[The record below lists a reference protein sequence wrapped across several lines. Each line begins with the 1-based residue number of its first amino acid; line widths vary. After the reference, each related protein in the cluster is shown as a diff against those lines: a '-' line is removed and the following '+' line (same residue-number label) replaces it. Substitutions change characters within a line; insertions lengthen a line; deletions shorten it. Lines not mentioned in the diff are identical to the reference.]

1 MKTPLIIIFLAS
13 LLGCYTQKKAQHD
26 LIKAQLSY
34 PTVAANFARVFYPCV
49 DIRDTIVRSDT
60 AYQFAEI
67 NCDTTRIDTIRLTT
81 NQIIFKQ
88 AKAKIVAVP
97 TVTVYKTKLIKDTA
111 ENAFLN
117 LRLQA
122 CEEEKQAWIAKADNR
137 QSRLWWLIIALAV
150 SIILNLI
157 QLRK

>member
-1 MKTPLIIIFLAS
+1 MKTPVIIIFLAS

-34 PTVAANFARVFYPCV
+34 PAVASNFARVFYPCIG
-49 DIRDTIVRSDT
+49 IRDTIVRSDT

-67 NCDTTRIDTIRLTT
+67 SCDTTRIDTIRITT
-81 NQIIFKQ
+81 NQIIYKQ
-88 AKAKIVAVP
+88 AKSKIVAVP
-97 TVTVYKTKLIKDTA
+97 TVTVYKERLIRDTA
-111 ENAFLN
+111 EYALLN
-117 LRLQA
+117 YRLQA
-122 CEEEKQAWIAKADNR
+122 SEEDKQEWIAKADKRLNR
-137 QSRLWWLIIALAV
+137 SWWLIIALAV